1 MNLLESYKGR
11 LSVSEKYYSQKN
23 NGLKMSNTKKMIT
36 AQCLENTAKYLNES
50 FNAAVGTQRTDMGL
64 WKRFCLDIT
73 TITMPNLIVNDLFI
87 VQPMSSFS
95 GYITYMQYALGT
107 EKGGV
112 GGVDAEGNPNTVIQ
126 DPFVWS
132 AMTEERS
139 EYTGENVVDTVTADN
154 ATEFTVSWTPVVKGI
169 FENGSKDVKV
179 IPADGSPAQ
188 YYVCDA
194 NGKITAT
201 LKKGDR
207 IVYK

>member
-1 MNLLESYKGR
+1 M
-11 LSVSEKYYSQKN
+11 
-23 NGLKMSNTKKMIT
+23 
-36 AQCLENTAKYLNES
+36 
-50 FNAAVGTQRTDMGL
+50 
-64 WKRFCLDIT
+64 
-73 TITMPNLIVNDLFI
+73 IVNDLFI

-139 EYTGENVVDTVTADN
+139 EYTGENVVDTITAET

-179 IPADGSPAQ
+179 IPAAGGPAQ
-188 YYVCDA
+188 YYTCDA
-194 NGKITAT
+194 NGKITAS

>member
-1 MNLLESYKGR
+1 M
-11 LSVSEKYYSQKN
+11 
-23 NGLKMSNTKKMIT
+23 
-36 AQCLENTAKYLNES
+36 
-50 FNAAVGTQRTDMGL
+50 
-64 WKRFCLDIT
+64 
-73 TITMPNLIVNDLFI
+73 IVNDLFI

-139 EYTGENVVDTVTADN
+139 EYTGENVVDTVAAETAS
-154 ATEFTVSWTPVVKGI
+154 EFTVSWTPVVKGI

-179 IPADGSPAQ
+179 IPADGGTAQ
-188 YYVCDA
+188 YYTCDA
-194 NGKITAT
+194 NGKITAS